1 MQNPVPTTKYVKTHQ
16 IANFASP
23 KCLDLKDFSLFDRIP
38 IYAKI
43 EVSRGEYGISPVSAK
58 RRATVRTLLLDASY
72 HPVRVINWQKAIILI
87 LSGRAEVVAEFDDVK
102 IRSTRIS
109 FNLPK
114 ILRLFSPHRGN
125 QQVQFNRY
133 NVFYRDKFVCQYCV
147 KKFNA
152 TELTFD
158 HVVPQSRGGRT
169 NWFNIVSCCHTCNR
183 KKGNKT
189 PEEVGMRLIK
199 KPKQPKWTPFLCLR
213 LKDDDPQEWFEFL
226 QIRNV
231 A

>member
-1 MQNPVPTTKYVKTHQ
+1 
-16 IANFASP
+16 
-23 KCLDLKDFSLFDRIP
+23 
-38 IYAKI
+38 
-43 EVSRGEYGISPVSAK
+43 
-58 RRATVRTLLLDASY
+58 VRTLLLDASY

-87 LSGRAEVVAEFDDVK
+87 LSGRAEVVAEFDDIK
-102 IRSTRIS
+102 IRSTRLCL
-109 FNLPK
+109 NLPK

-133 NVFYRDKFVCQYCV
+133 NVFYRDKFICQYCV
-147 KKFNA
+147 KKFNV

-183 KKGNKT
+183 KKGSKT
-189 PEEVGMRLIK
+189 PEEAGLKLIK
-199 KPKQPKWTPFLCLR
+199 KPKQPKWTPYLCLR